1 MSSNKISEVDG
12 RIRGQQI
19 DIEFN
24 DIEDNKPKE
33 LKLHH
38 VTTLPQNLQLWCVV
52 VLSIGSILSDIVSVA
67 SSLGLIN
74 SNSTLRWR
82 PN

>member
-1 MSSNKISEVDG
+1 MSTNKISEVDG

-38 VTTLPQNLQLWCVV
+38 VATLPQKIQLWCIV

>member
-1 MSSNKISEVDG
+1 MAASKLTEVDG
-12 RIRGQQI
+12 HIRAKQI
-19 DIEFN
+19 DIKFN

-38 VTTLPQNLQLWCVV
+38 VATLPQKIQLWCIV
-52 VLSIGSILSDIVSVA
+52 VLSIGSILTDFVSVA